1 MWVAALRRLAFAI
14 LICIGVTAAGSLLV
28 GLLVGASLDR
38 SLVLGFY
45 LVGCFLM
52 LAGFFTGNR
61 GPTRVRSESPG
72 VSATP
77 FGAFSGARR
86 LRWAT
91 LGEQDEAINS
101 SAVFVGLGIV
111 LVIVGI
117 LLDGRHTFF

>member
-1 MWVAALRRLAFAI
+1 VRAALRRLAFAI
-14 LICIGVTAAGSLLV
+14 LLCVGLTAVGSLIV

-52 LAGFFTGNR
+52 VAGFFAANR
-61 GPTRVRSESPG
+61 GPTRVRSEAPG
-72 VSATP
+72 MSTTP
-77 FGAFSGARR
+77 FGVFSGARR

-91 LGEQDEAINS
+91 LGEQDEAINN

-111 LVIVGI
+111 LVIIGV
-117 LLDGRHTFF
+117 LLDGRHSIF